1 MGKSTGDSGSST
13 GSRRQQQQQQQQQG
27 GGGNSFEEEDEEERQ
42 NTAPAGQL
50 FPSSSSSSPSSSH
63 HQQHHQHQPPPFLP
77 QHPYHH
83 QNPRGSWMFDATSPH
98 GGEPSSRLS
107 DPMMLDYSSVPVT
120 PAPDNNDDDQ
130 QSSPQAAGGMMMV
143 VEREHMFDKVVTPSD
158 VGKLNRLVIPKQ
170 HAERYFPL
178 DSSTNDK
185 GLLLNFEDRNGKP
198 WRFRYSYWN
207 SSQSYVMTKGWSRF
221 VKDKKL
227 DAGDIVSFQRGVG
240 GSAKDRLFIDW
251 RHRPDAPT
259 PPYQLSSNLSSFPL
273 PHHQFSFPTRNSAGI
288 NIHPWNP
295 LFLQSQ
301 PVPSRSHS
309 NLMLQSPNS
318 YAPSSYRYGSTGG
331 PYHNIGTGSV
341 VNVNQSGSGSVIY
354 FRSGGGGIP
363 QQQQVDMMQMQQ
375 RSGVGI
381 DPPALPAPPP
391 PPPPPAVVFE
401 SVPVVHG
408 KAAAKRL
415 RLFGVNMDCPISDDD
430 DQDYDPAIELS
441 PTTASAST
449 TTNPIPMGHYNHANY
464 HHDQFPPH
472 HHPPPP
478 SSSTIPYLQ
487 LRPYG
492 GETQFHQ
499 STMVSSSSTDALNKT
514 SKSSSSDHMSLDLD
528 I

>member
-1 MGKSTGDSGSST
+1 MGKSTGGGGDSGSSSS
-13 GSRRQQQQQQQQQG
+13 SRRQQPQQQQG
-27 GGGNSFEEEDEEERQ
+27 GGEEDEEERQ
-42 NTAPAGQL
+42 NTGPTGQL

-63 HQQHHQHQPPPFLP
+63 HPQHHQQQQSFFP
-77 QHPYHH
+77 QAPYHQ
-83 QNPRGSWMFDATSPH
+83 QNPRGGWVFDGTSSQH
-98 GGEPSSRLS
+98 GGERSARVT
-107 DPMMLDYSSVPVT
+107 DPMMMDYA
-120 PAPDNNDDDQ
+120 PAPAAATTEKNDEENQ
-130 QSSPQAAGGMMMV
+130 QERGMMMV

-251 RHRPDAPT
+251 RHRPDAPA
-259 PPYQLSSNLSSFPL
+259 PPYQLSSNLSFPL
-273 PHHQFSFPTRNSAGI
+273 PNHQFSFHNRS
-288 NIHPWNP
+288 IHPWNP

-301 PVPSRSHS
+301 PAPSRSHS
-309 NLMLQSPNS
+309 NLMLQ
-318 YAPSSYRYGSTGG
+318 PSSYRYGAGGG

-341 VNVNQSGSGSVIY
+341 VNVNQGGSGSGSVIY
-354 FRSGGGGIP
+354 FRSG
-363 QQQQVDMMQMQQ
+363 QQQNVDMMQMHQ
-375 RSGVGI
+375 RIGVGM
-381 DPPALPAPPP
+381 DPPALPPP
-391 PPPPPAVVFE
+391 PPPPQDVVFE

-430 DQDYDPAIELS
+430 DQDYDPASELS
-441 PTTASAST
+441 PTTASA
-449 TTNPIPMGHYNHANY
+449 TNSISYNHTNY
-464 HHDQFPPH
+464 HHEHYPPH
-472 HHPPPP
+472 HHAPQ

-499 STMVSSSSTDALNKT
+499 TTTSSTDPFNKV
-514 SKSSSSDHMSLDLD
+514 SKSSASHMSLDLD